1 MKGIVSKLLFL
12 TNYLLII
19 FYMSWNINQ
28 KQTAI
33 GSGVPLLISC
43 LMLID
48 VTYISSCNIRESK
61 VMNLFCGLL
70 ALDSWY
76 LLLSVEEGGIEQ
88 IILTGGCEPQ
98 LEVHINGSLNVGLS
112 PEKIIETFIQ
122 CIPYTGFPKVLN
134 AIYTAKRIFAERHIY

>member
-1 MKGIVSKLLFL
+1 MALFIPVGKNDIIQKTHKGVIKMKGIVSKLLFL

-48 VTYISSCNIRESK
+48 VTYIRESK

-76 LLLSVEEGGIEQ
+76 LLLSVEEGGIEHYTLSYV
-88 IILTGGCEPQ
+88 ICP
-98 LEVHINGSLNVGLS
+98 LNLS
-112 PEKIIETFIQ
+112 
-122 CIPYTGFPKVLN
+122 
-134 AIYTAKRIFAERHIY
+134 